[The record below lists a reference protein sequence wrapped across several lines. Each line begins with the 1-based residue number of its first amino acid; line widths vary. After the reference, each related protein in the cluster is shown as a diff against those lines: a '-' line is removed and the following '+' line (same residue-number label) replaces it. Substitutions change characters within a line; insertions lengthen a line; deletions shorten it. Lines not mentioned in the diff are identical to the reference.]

1 MLEVTKLRAG
11 YGAINVLWDV
21 SLSIGDGQLTTII
34 GPNGAGKTT
43 LLRAIMGL
51 VAATQ
56 GQITLDGRALNGM
69 GFNATLRDFG
79 RLGLLML
86 HNGKRGDADIV
97 GAHWIEQ
104 ATRMLPTGAPKG
116 QGFPGYG
123 YQVWQVD
130 DEPGAY
136 AAVGLAGQ
144 YIYVSPKTD
153 TVIVKLS
160 YYPPKSPPTTEAEV
174 IAYFKA
180 IAHTPAP

>member
-1 MLEVTKLRAG
+1 MKLPAD
-11 YGAINVLWDV
+11 A
-21 SLSIGDGQLTTII
+21 
-34 GPNGAGKTT
+34 K
-43 LLRAIMGL
+43 
-51 VAATQ
+51 AACT
-56 GQITLDGRALNGM
+56 GRALNGM
-69 GFNATLRDFG
+69 GFNATLRDYG

-86 HNGKRGDADIV
+86 KGGKRGDADIV

-104 ATRMLPTGAPKG
+104 ATKMLPTGNAKG
-116 QGFPGYG
+116 KGFPGDG
-123 YQVWQVD
+123 YQSWQVD

-160 YYPPKSPPTTEAEV
+160 YYPPKPPPATEAET

-180 IAHTPAP
+180 IAHAPVN